1 MISEFVTVN
10 GKKVEL
16 LILGEKGIP
25 IVILTGMGCSF
36 YEWYEVTKSLAKSN
50 RVIMFHRAGLGLSQ
64 LRQEVR
70 NTNAVV
76 EELNQLLQV
85 LKIYEPIILVGHS
98 YGGLCVQHYVRVFP
112 EKVAGIVLIDSTSV
126 DLKN

>member
-1 MISEFVTVN
+1 MISEFVTIN

-50 RVIMFHRAGLGLSQ
+50 RVIMFHRTGLGLSQ

-85 LKIYEPIILVGHS
+85 LKNYEPIILVGHS

-112 EKVAGIVLIDSTSV
+112 EKVGGIVLIDSTSV

>member
-85 LKIYEPIILVGHS
+85 LKIMNL
-98 YGGLCVQHYVRVFP
+98 LF
-112 EKVAGIVLIDSTSV
+112 
-126 DLKN
+126 